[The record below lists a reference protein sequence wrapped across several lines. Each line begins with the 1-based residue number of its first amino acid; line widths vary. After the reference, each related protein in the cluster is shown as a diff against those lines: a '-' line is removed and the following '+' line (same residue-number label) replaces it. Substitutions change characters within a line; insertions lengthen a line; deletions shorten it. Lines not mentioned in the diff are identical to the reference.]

1 MRAHFHS
8 RCAVTMQN
16 DQGKVVDI
24 YIPRRW
30 YVWGVCVCCHAL
42 TVIMDSSA
50 TGRVISAKDHAS
62 VQINVADVDPETG
75 KYIHGKSVKCVFRGV
90 HPFSLS

>member
-1 MRAHFHS
+1 
-8 RCAVTMQN
+8 
-16 DQGKVVDI
+16 
-24 YIPRRW
+24 
-30 YVWGVCVCCHAL
+30 
-42 TVIMDSSA
+42 MDSSA